1 MPYTL
6 LITSHKLVHYFQS
19 HRIEVHLSST
29 LGEMLHN
36 KDATGR
42 VAKWAIELGV
52 YDIIFKPWTMV
63 QASQALSNFMAE
75 WTET

>member
-52 YDIIFKPWTMV
+52 YDIIFKP
-63 QASQALSNFMAE
+63 
-75 WTET
+75 